1 MAKIKQKNKAPNKK
15 NTVFGICITIAVIA
29 AIGYFAIISMIPVN
43 TDYPVFAAPTN
54 ILIKTISTDDGK
66 SVFASQSAKG
76 GKNAG
81 VPTGTHYPTMTVSKG
96 NLVSIHIINE
106 DKETV
111 NFNHKHNLN
120 IDEFNVHSKDLN
132 PLEAQTI
139 TFLADK
145 QGTFEYYDSLHP
157 EMRGKIVVQ

>member
-15 NTVFGICITIAVIA
+15 NTVFGIGIVVVIVAV
-29 AIGYFAIISMIPVN
+29 IGYFAINSMIPVN
-43 TDYPVFAAPTN
+43 ADYPVFAAPTN
-54 ILIKTISTDDGK
+54 VYIKTISTDDGK
-66 SVFASQSAKG
+66 SVFASQSLKG
-76 GKNAG
+76 GKSAG
-81 VPTGTHYPTMTVSKG
+81 APTGTHYPTLVVSKG

-111 NFNHKHNLN
+111 NFNHAHNFN
-120 IDEFNVHSKDLN
+120 IDEFNVHSKNLN
-132 PLEAQTI
+132 PLEAQSI

-145 QGTFEYYDSLHP
+145 QGTFDYYDSNHS